1 MTDSIKLTENIDLEE
16 FKNNL
21 KIARESKN
29 ISIQEA
35 SNIIRININILK
47 NLENGEFHKLTNDVF
62 IRGHI
67 RTYLQWLG
75 MDPFI
80 LVYISDSKA
89 KTILEKKINK
99 TNKINI
105 LLTLKLSKFY
115 ISIISLILF
124 ILIILFYKNI
134 NKLETSTY
142 QNTGKVQDDLKESKI
157 NNLELEKKPEAINIS
172 KVKLNEEL
180 KKVAIPINT
189 TEEIKFIYIIANT
202 DSWIEIQKNNLEI
215 LISKVLKK
223 DEKIK
228 ILYEKGL
235 ILVTGNAGGI
245 IIQIND
251 KIINNIG
258 MPGEV
263 KRDISL
269 NYDDLIKFLNN

>member
-1 MTDSIKLTENIDLEE
+1 MTDIIKLIEDIDLEE

-29 ISIQEA
+29 ISIEEA
-35 SNIIRININILK
+35 SNLIKININILK
-47 NLENGEFHKLTNDVF
+47 NLENGKFHELANDVF

-67 RTYLQWLG
+67 RTYLKWLG
-75 MDPFI
+75 MDPSI
-80 LVYISDSKA
+80 LVYISDSTA
-89 KTILEKKINK
+89 ENNLE
-99 TNKINI
+99 TKINI
-105 LLTLKLSKFY
+105 KNTLHTFKLSKFY
-115 ISIISLILF
+115 ISIIALILF
-124 ILIILFYKNI
+124 VLIILFYKNM
-134 NKLETSTY
+134 NKLETSIY
-142 QNTGKVQDDLKESKI
+142 ENTIEVQEDLKESTI
-157 NNLELEKKPEAINIS
+157 DNSELEKKPEAIIAS
-172 KVKLNEEL
+172 KVKPNEEL

-189 TEEIKFIYIIANT
+189 TEEIKFIYISANT

-215 LISKVLKK
+215 LVSKVLKK

-263 KRDISL
+263 KRNISL

>member
-1 MTDSIKLTENIDLEE
+1 MTDIIKLIEDIDLEE

-29 ISIQEA
+29 ISIEEA
-35 SNIIRININILK
+35 SNLIKININILK
-47 NLENGEFHKLTNDVF
+47 NLENGKFHELANDVF

-67 RTYLQWLG
+67 RTYLKWLG
-75 MDPFI
+75 MDPSI
-80 LVYISDSKA
+80 LVYISDSTA
-89 KTILEKKINK
+89 ETNLE
-99 TNKINI
+99 TKINI
-105 LLTLKLSKFY
+105 KNTLHTLKLSKFY
-115 ISIISLILF
+115 ISIIALILF
-124 ILIILFYKNI
+124 VLIILFYKNM
-134 NKLETSTY
+134 NKLETSIY
-142 QNTGKVQDDLKESKI
+142 ENTIEVQEDLKESTI
-157 NNLELEKKPEAINIS
+157 DNSELEKKPEAIIAS
-172 KVKLNEEL
+172 KVKPNEEL

-189 TEEIKFIYIIANT
+189 TEEIKFIYISANT

-215 LISKVLKK
+215 LVSKVLKK

-263 KRDISL
+263 KRNISL

>member
-1 MTDSIKLTENIDLEE
+1 MTDIIKLIEDIDLEE

-29 ISIQEA
+29 ISIEEV
-35 SNIIRININILK
+35 SNLLKININILK
-47 NLENGEFHKLTNDVF
+47 NLENGKFHELANDVF

-67 RTYLQWLG
+67 RTYLKWLG
-75 MDPFI
+75 MDPSI
-80 LVYISDSKA
+80 LVYISDSTA
-89 KTILEKKINK
+89 ETNLE
-99 TNKINI
+99 TKINI
-105 LLTLKLSKFY
+105 KNTLHTLKLSKFY
-115 ISIISLILF
+115 ISIIALILF
-124 ILIILFYKNI
+124 VLIILFYKNM
-134 NKLETSTY
+134 NKLETSIY
-142 QNTGKVQDDLKESKI
+142 ENTIEVQEDLKESTI
-157 NNLELEKKPEAINIS
+157 DNSELEKKPEAIIAS
-172 KVKLNEEL
+172 KVKPNEEL

-189 TEEIKFIYIIANT
+189 TEEIKFIYISANT

-215 LISKVLKK
+215 LVSKVLKK

-263 KRDISL
+263 KRNISL

>member
-1 MTDSIKLTENIDLEE
+1 MTDIIKLIEDIDLEE

-29 ISIQEA
+29 ISIEEA
-35 SNIIRININILK
+35 SNLIKININILK
-47 NLENGEFHKLTNDVF
+47 NLENGKFHELENDVF

-67 RTYLQWLG
+67 RTYLKWLG
-75 MDPFI
+75 MDPSI
-80 LVYISDSKA
+80 LVYISDSTA
-89 KTILEKKINK
+89 ETNLE
-99 TNKINI
+99 TKINI
-105 LLTLKLSKFY
+105 KNTLHTFKLSKFY
-115 ISIISLILF
+115 ISIIALILF
-124 ILIILFYKNI
+124 VLIILFYKNM
-134 NKLETSTY
+134 NKLETSIY
-142 QNTGKVQDDLKESKI
+142 ENTIEVQEGLKESTI
-157 NNLELEKKPEAINIS
+157 DNSELEKKPEAIIAS
-172 KVKLNEEL
+172 KVKPNEEL
-180 KKVAIPINT
+180 KKLAIPINT
-189 TEEIKFIYIIANT
+189 TEEIKFIYISANT
-202 DSWIEIQKNNLEI
+202 DSWIEIQKNNLEM
-215 LISKVLKK
+215 LVSKVLKK

-263 KRDISL
+263 KRNISL

>member
-1 MTDSIKLTENIDLEE
+1 MTDIIKLIEDIDLEE

-29 ISIQEA
+29 ISIEEA
-35 SNIIRININILK
+35 SNLIKININILK
-47 NLENGEFHKLTNDVF
+47 NLENGKFHELANDVF

-67 RTYLQWLG
+67 RTYLKWLG
-75 MDPFI
+75 MDPSI
-80 LVYISDSKA
+80 LVYISDSTA
-89 KTILEKKINK
+89 ETNLE
-99 TNKINI
+99 TKINI
-105 LLTLKLSKFY
+105 KNTLHTFKLSKFY
-115 ISIISLILF
+115 ISIIALILF
-124 ILIILFYKNI
+124 VLIILFYKNM
-134 NKLETSTY
+134 NKLETSIYENTSEV
-142 QNTGKVQDDLKESKI
+142 QNDLKESTI
-157 NNLELEKKPEAINIS
+157 DNSELEKKPEAINAS
-172 KVKLNEEL
+172 KVKPNEEL

-189 TEEIKFIYIIANT
+189 TEEIKFIYISANT

-215 LISKVLKK
+215 LVSKVLKK

-263 KRDISL
+263 KRNISL

>member
-1 MTDSIKLTENIDLEE
+1 LADIIKLTENINLEE

-21 KIARESKN
+21 KIARESKKLT
-29 ISIQEA
+29 IEEA
-35 SNIIRININILK
+35 SNLIMIKINILK
-47 NLENGEFHKLTNDVF
+47 NLENGKFHELANDVF

-67 RTYLQWLG
+67 RTYLKWLG
-75 MDPFI
+75 IDPSI
-80 LVYISDSKA
+80 LVYTSDSTA
-89 KTILEKKINK
+89 ENNLEIKINK
-99 TNKINI
+99 INM
-105 LLTLKLSKFY
+105 LPTLKLSKFY

-124 ILIILFYKNI
+124 ILIILLYNNV
-134 NKLETSTY
+134 NKLDTSIY
-142 QNTGKVQDDLKESKI
+142 ENTNEVQDDLKESTI
-157 NNLELEKKPEAINIS
+157 NNLELEKKPKAINPS
-172 KVKLNEEL
+172 KVKINEEL
-180 KKVAIPINT
+180 KKIAIPINT
-189 TEEIKFIYIIANT
+189 TEEIKFIYISANT

-215 LISKVLKK
+215 LISKVIKK
-223 DEKIK
+223 NEKIK

-263 KRDISL
+263 KRNISL

>member
-1 MTDSIKLTENIDLEE
+1 MADIIKLTENINLEE

-21 KIARESKN
+21 KIARESKKLT
-29 ISIQEA
+29 IEEA
-35 SNIIRININILK
+35 SNLIMIKINILK
-47 NLENGEFHKLTNDVF
+47 NLENGKFHELANDVF

-67 RTYLQWLG
+67 RTYLKWLG
-75 MDPFI
+75 IDPSI
-80 LVYISDSKA
+80 LVYTSDSTA
-89 KTILEKKINK
+89 ENNLEIKINK
-99 TNKINI
+99 INM
-105 LLTLKLSKFY
+105 LPTLKLSKFY

-134 NKLETSTY
+134 NKLETSISE
-142 QNTGKVQDDLKESKI
+142 NTSEVQGDLKESTI
-157 NNLELEKKPEAINIS
+157 NNLELEKKSEAINTS
-172 KVKLNEEL
+172 KVKPNKEL

-189 TEEIKFIYIIANT
+189 TEEIKFIYISANT

-215 LISKVLKK
+215 LVSKIIKK

-263 KRDISL
+263 KRNISL